1 MAAEYA
7 ALVGQA
13 QAALAAGR
21 LDEAEPALHA
31 IVRSNPREA
40 FAWAL
45 LGLVHV
51 RRAQPE
57 TALAHADRALGLDR
71 DNPDY
76 LNLRGVALGEL
87 GRIDDAAAA
96 FRRALKRRPAH
107 AECHYN
113 LGKALL
119 KREDLSGARESFRR
133 AATLDPPHPS
143 AAYMLGLVLQR
154 EGRTAEALRVFRELA
169 VASPDDLDAF
179 LQLGGALGEAE
190 GLDALVDHYR
200 SGLARWPAA
209 GRLHRTLGVA
219 LLADAR
225 YADGWGH
232 YVRRDLS
239 GPESR
244 IGLPSPFPDA
254 LAGRAFLLEPEQGL
268 GDVLFFLRFAPAL
281 AARGAHV
288 AAQADARLVALLA
301 RAVPFD
307 AVVAA
312 GEPLP
317 AALASRERIPVGD
330 LPYLA
335 GGEPCPPLPL
345 APDPQRANAWSEW
358 LRSCGPAPHVG
369 VTWRAGSG
377 GAGPEFAKQGFA
389 LSKDIPPATLGRA
402 LRGFGGTLVVA
413 QRQPRPG
420 EIEAFAAAAQRPVMD
435 ASGAN
440 DDLED
445 ALALLAVLD
454 RYVAVSNTN
463 VHLRSGA
470 GRPSDVLVPYPPEWR
485 WMLAGPAS
493 PWFPGCRV
501 HRQDRARKW
510 DAAAASLRASLEG

>member
-1 MAAEYA
+1 VAGEYA

-31 IVRSNPREA
+31 IVQANPREA

-57 TALAHADRALGLDR
+57 IALAHVDRALGLDR
-71 DNPDY
+71 DHPDY

-87 GRIDDAAAA
+87 GRIDDAVAA

-119 KREDLSGARESFRR
+119 KGDDLDGARESFRR

-154 EGRTAEALRVFRELA
+154 GGRAAEALRVFRGIA
-169 VASPDDLDAF
+169 AAAPDDLDAF

-190 GLDALVDHYR
+190 GLDALVEHYR
-200 SGLARWPAA
+200 GGLARWAGE
-209 GRLHRTLGVA
+209 GRLHRALGVA
-219 LLADAR
+219 LLAGAR
-225 YADGWGH
+225 YGEGWSH
-232 YVRRDLS
+232 YLRRDLS
-239 GPESR
+239 DPRARAEFPLPLPES
-244 IGLPSPFPDA
+244 
-254 LAGRAFLLEPEQGL
+254 LADRDFLLEAEQGL

-281 AARGAHV
+281 AARGAR
-288 AAQADARLVALLA
+288 AALQADARLVALLA
-301 RAVPFD
+301 RAGPFD

-317 AALASRERIPVGD
+317 AALAQRERIPVGD
-330 LPYLA
+330 LPFLL
-335 GGEPCPPLPL
+335 GGEPCAPLAL
-345 APDPQRANAWSEW
+345 APDPRRVSEW
-358 LRSCGPAPHVG
+358 SGHLQAHGPAPYLG

-377 GAGPEFAKQGFA
+377 GAGPEFAKSGFA
-389 LSKDIPPATLGRA
+389 LSKDVPPATLGRA
-402 LRGFGGTLVVA
+402 LRGLPGTLVVV
-413 QRQPRPG
+413 QRQPRAG
-420 EIEAFAAAAQRPVMD
+420 EIEAFTAAARRPVLD

-445 ALALLAVLD
+445 ALGLLAVLD

-463 VHLRSGA
+463 VHLRAGA

-485 WMLAGPAS
+485 WMLDGSAS

-510 DAAAASLRASLEG
+510 DAAAATLRASLGE

>member
-1 MAAEYA
+1 VAEEYA

-31 IVRSNPREA
+31 ILQANPREA

-45 LGLVHV
+45 LGLVQV

-57 TALAHADRALGLDR
+57 LALAHVDRALGLDR
-71 DNPDY
+71 DHPDY

-87 GRIDDAAAA
+87 GRLDEAVAA

-119 KREDLSGARESFRR
+119 KRDDLAGARESFRR
-133 AATLDPPHPS
+133 AATLDPPQPS
-143 AAYMLGLVLQR
+143 AAYMHGLVLQR
-154 EGRTAEALRVFRELA
+154 EGRAAEALRVFRGI
-169 VASPDDLDAF
+169 VAAAPDDLDAF

-190 GLDALVDHYR
+190 GMAALVEHYR
-200 SGLARWPAA
+200 GGLVRWPGQ
-209 GRLHRTLGVA
+209 GRLHRALGVA

-225 YADGWGH
+225 YAEGWAQ
-232 YVRRDLS
+232 YLRRDLR

-244 IGLPSPFPDA
+244 EVLPAPLPET

-281 AARGAHV
+281 VARGAKV
-288 AAQADARLVALLA
+288 ALQADARLADLLG
-301 RAVPFD
+301 RAATFD

-312 GEPLP
+312 GAPVP
-317 AALASRERIPVGD
+317 PALAGRERIPVGD
-330 LPYLA
+330 LPFLV
-335 GGEPCPPLPL
+335 GGDPCPPLAL
-345 APDPQRANAWSEW
+345 APEPRRVSEWSER
-358 LRSCGPAPHVG
+358 LRAHGPGPYVG

-377 GAGPEFAKQGFA
+377 GTGPEFAKQGFA
-389 LSKDIPPATLGRA
+389 LSKAIPPAVLGRA
-402 LRGFGGTLVVA
+402 LRGLGGTLVAV

-420 EIEAFAAAAQRPVMD
+420 EIEAFSVAAQRSVLD
-435 ASGAN
+435 ASRAN
-440 DDLED
+440 DDLDD
-445 ALALLAVLD
+445 AIALLAALD

-463 VHLRSGA
+463 VHLRAAA
-470 GRPSDVLVPYPPEWR
+470 GLPSDVLVPHPPEWR
-485 WMLAGPAS
+485 WMLAGGAS
-493 PWFPGCRV
+493 PWFSGSRV
-501 HRQDRARKW
+501 HRQDRDLKW
-510 DAAAASLRASLEG
+510 EAATASLRASLEE

>member
-1 MAAEYA
+1 MAGEYA

-21 LDEAEPALHA
+21 LEEAEPALHA
-31 IVRSNPREA
+31 IVRANPREA

-45 LGLVHV
+45 LGLVHL

-57 TALAHADRALGLDR
+57 VALAHVERALGLDR
-71 DNPDY
+71 DHPDY

-87 GRIDDAAAA
+87 GRIDDAVAA

-119 KREDLSGARESFRR
+119 KRDDLDGARESFRR

-154 EGRTAEALRVFRELA
+154 GGRAAEALRVFRGIA
-169 VASPDDLDAF
+169 ASAPDDLDAF
-179 LQLGGALGEAE
+179 LQLGGALGESE
-190 GLDALVDHYR
+190 GLDALIEHYR
-200 SGLARWPAA
+200 GGLARWAGE
-209 GRLHRTLGVA
+209 GRLHRALGVA

-225 YADGWGH
+225 YAEGWTH
-232 YVRRDLS
+232 YLRRDLH
-239 GPESR
+239 GAAARE
-244 IGLPSPFPDA
+244 ILPTPLPDV
-254 LAGRAFLLEPEQGL
+254 LDDRAFLVEAEQGL

-281 AARGAHV
+281 AARGARV
-288 AAQADARLVALLA
+288 AVQADDRLAGLLA
-301 RAVPFD
+301 RGTPFD
-307 AVVAA
+307 AIAPS

-317 AALASRERIPVGD
+317 VALGDRERIPVGD
-330 LPYLA
+330 LPFLL
-335 GGEPCPPLPL
+335 GGEPCAPLAL
-345 APDPQRANAWSEW
+345 APDPRRVSEW
-358 LRSCGPAPHVG
+358 SGRLQAHGPAPYVG

-377 GAGPEFAKQGFA
+377 GAGPEFAKSGFA
-389 LSKDIPPATLGRA
+389 LSKEIPPATLGRA
-402 LRGFGGTLVVA
+402 LRGLAGTLVVA
-413 QRQPRPG
+413 QRHPRPG
-420 EIEAFAAAAQRPVMD
+420 EIDAFTAAAQRPVLD

-445 ALALLAVLD
+445 ALGLLAVLD

-485 WMLAGPAS
+485 WMLDGSAS

-501 HRQDRARKW
+501 HRQDHARKW
-510 DAAAASLRASLEG
+510 DAAAATLRASLEE